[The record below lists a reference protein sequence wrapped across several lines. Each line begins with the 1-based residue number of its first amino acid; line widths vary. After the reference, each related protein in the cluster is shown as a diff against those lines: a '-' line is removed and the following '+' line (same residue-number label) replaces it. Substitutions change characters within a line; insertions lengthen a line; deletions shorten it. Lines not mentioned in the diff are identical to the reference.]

1 MTHTRRYPHNHS
13 IIQGLRASTPL
24 SGGERNKVK
33 AQTLIVAKESS
44 NFKIILVFFFPVRYC
59 RESAL
64 WGVLLEGTEVGG
76 LLLRECCAEIQ
87 LSL

>member
-1 MTHTRRYPHNHS
+1 MKT
-13 IIQGLRASTPL
+13 
-24 SGGERNKVK
+24 
-33 AQTLIVAKESS
+33 QTLIVAKESS

-59 RESAL
+59 RESSAVLACAL

-76 LLLRECCAEIQ
+76 LLLRESCAEIQ